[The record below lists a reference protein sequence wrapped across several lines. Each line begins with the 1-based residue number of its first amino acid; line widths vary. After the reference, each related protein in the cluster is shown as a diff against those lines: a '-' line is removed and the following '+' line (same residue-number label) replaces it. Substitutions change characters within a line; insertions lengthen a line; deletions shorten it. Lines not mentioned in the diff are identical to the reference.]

1 MARTMSVLSTL
12 SIQHLGAT
20 HDLGQVSEVP
30 NVQIPKVG
38 VIISVLLYVPVW
50 YLGIKYENKTEE
62 CLEM

>member
-1 MARTMSVLSTL
+1 MARTMSVPSSL

-20 HDLGQVSEVP
+20 QHLGQVSEIP
-30 NVQIPKVG
+30 NIQIHKVG

-50 YLGIKYENKTEE
+50 YLGIKYESKTEE